1 MIFRSAYETPGA
13 IRSMVFIVLARLAKQ
28 KELRASVT
36 AQSAYDARVETA
48 KLRGA
53 KRQIKSNLRNLT
65 KILLIP

>member
-36 AQSAYDARVETA
+36 A
-48 KLRGA
+48 
-53 KRQIKSNLRNLT
+53 
-65 KILLIP
+65 